1 MALAASSEIAH
12 FGLKPRVALLSH
24 SNFGASHTDS
34 ARKMRRALKLVREA
48 APELAVDGEM
58 HADAALSQSLRER
71 LIPDSRFEG
80 PANLLVMPNL
90 DAANITLTAL
100 AASSSSP
107 TVGPMLMGLTKP
119 IHVLTPGVTSRGILN
134 LTAIA
139 AAEVAREG

>member
-1 MALAASSEIAH
+1 MPTMFSGRAAFAAISPIGRVDVFEAMIAWV
-12 FGLKPRVALLSH
+12 K
-24 SNFGASHTDS
+24 D
-34 ARKMRRALKLVREA
+34 A
-48 APELAVDGEM
+48 APDLLADGEM
-58 HADAALSQSLRER
+58 HADAALSQSLRDR
-71 LIPDSRFEG
+71 LVPDSRFEG

-100 AASSSSP
+100 SASSSSP
-107 TVGPMLMGLTKP
+107 TVGPMLMGLKQT